1 MKTMQFHIHITQMC
15 LFLGYIV
22 FCIKVVILFNRV
34 KDIIT
39 KIIDHSQTGFIKG
52 RYIGENIRLLFEI
65 IDAAEEENKPGLIFF
80 SDFEKAFDSVDHSY
94 MKNCLKHFNFGEDF
108 IKWIDLFYS
117 DAKSCVTNNGSLSS
131 FFPIKRGVRQ
141 GCPLSPYLFIIC
153 IELLSHKITSSED
166 IKGLYIMKKEFK
178 SSLFADDASFLLDGS
193 LKSFETLIM
202 ILDNFNY
209 ISGLKLNS
217 KKCQVLRIGSMI
229 RSEIIHLKHRKFQ
242 WSSTEASSL
251 GMTFTTNKD
260 LTFRENLE
268 SKIKHFESCLKQWQH
283 RKLTLMGKVTV
294 IKNYA
299 LPKLI
304 YVLTSLQNPSKQT
317 IKRIDKLMYE
327 FIWDG
332 KPEKIKR
339 DTLIKNYESGGLKM
353 IDLETFIDSL
363 KITWIKRFIESDDN
377 GILNKL

>member
-1 MKTMQFHIHITQMC
+1 
-15 LFLGYIV
+15 
-22 FCIKVVILFNRV
+22 
-34 KDIIT
+34 
-39 KIIDHSQTGFIKG
+39 
-52 RYIGENIRLLFEI
+52 
-65 IDAAEEENKPGLIFF
+65 
-80 SDFEKAFDSVDHSY
+80 

-117 DAKSCVTNNGSLSS
+117 DAKSCVTNNGCLSN
-131 FFPIKRGVRQ
+131 FFPIKRGVCQ

-260 LTFRENLE
+260 LTFQENLE
-268 SKIKHFESCLKQWQH
+268 TKIKHFESCLKQWQH

-304 YVLTSLQNPSKQT
+304 YVLTSLPNPSKQT
-317 IKRIDKLMYE
+317 IKRIEKLMYE
-327 FIWDG
+327 FI
-332 KPEKIKR
+332 
-339 DTLIKNYESGGLKM
+339 
-353 IDLETFIDSL
+353 
-363 KITWIKRFIESDDN
+363 
-377 GILNKL
+377 